1 MPRVVPMQPP
11 RDDHDQPDDA
21 ALEQAI
27 AAASL
32 LDTIVYLCAKACEL
46 AAQAD
51 ARDEWEQH
59 ADYVALCLSR
69 PALTRSL
76 AREFMAVVSANARR
90 RVGADFEGTAAEFVV
105 ALELVGAFEAR
116 VLERMPVVA

>member
-1 MPRVVPMQPP
+1 MEPYSDEPYS
-11 RDDHDQPDDA
+11 DDPEDA

-27 AAASL
+27 TAASL

-69 PALTRSL
+69 PAQTRML
-76 AREFMAVVSANARR
+76 ARDFMAVVSANARR
-90 RVGADFEGTAAEFVV
+90 RVGADFDGTSEEFVV
-105 ALELVGAFEAR
+105 ALRLVGDFEAR
-116 VLERMPVVA
+116 VLERMPVIA

>member
-1 MPRVVPMQPP
+1 MSEHDDPREEQ
-11 RDDHDQPDDA
+11 DHDA

-27 AAASL
+27 TAASL
-32 LDTIVYLCAKACEL
+32 LDTIVFLCAKACEL

-69 PALTRSL
+69 PAQTRML
-76 AREFMAVVSANARR
+76 ARDFMAVVSANARR
-90 RVGADFEGTAAEFVV
+90 RVGADFDGTSEEFVV
-105 ALELVGAFEAR
+105 ALRLVGDFEAR
-116 VLERMPVVA
+116 VLERMPVIA

>member
-1 MPRVVPMQPP
+1 MQPP
-11 RDDHDQPDDA
+11 PEEPQDELDDA

-27 AAASL
+27 TAASL
-32 LDTIVYLCAKACEL
+32 LDTIVFLCAKACEL

-69 PALTRSL
+69 PAQTRLL
-76 AREFMAVVSANARR
+76 ARDFMAVVSTNARR

-105 ALELVGAFEAR
+105 ALELVGEFEAR
-116 VLERMPVVA
+116 VLERMPAMA